1 MVIMFNAKTQ
11 DQFITQNEVNY
22 VLDIVTK
29 GDYWEPSS
37 SEFWDNRVINISTSY
52 SVNKELGDFLK
63 TTALRIKDFIE
74 KEYLLLDEVYP
85 DVMTINRW
93 FPGMEQPPHADD
105 MTNTDVK
112 GLEHRVFGAIIYL
125 NTDYTGG
132 HTYYP
137 DHGVEI
143 VPEAGKLAVHPGN
156 VEHLHGVTKIEG
168 NTRYTLSAFWV
179 HDEDRS
185 IAWPL
190 YQ

>member
-1 MVIMFNAKTQ
+1 MFNAKTQ
-11 DQFITQNEVNY
+11 EHFISQDKVDY
-22 VLDIVTK
+22 ILDIVSK
-29 GDYWEPSS
+29 NDYWEPSS
-37 SEFWDNRVINISTSY
+37 SEFWDKRVINISKSY
-52 SVNKELGDFLK
+52 SVDKELGDFLK
-63 TTALRIKDFIE
+63 ETALRIKEFIE
-74 KEYLLLDEVYP
+74 QEYTLLDEVYP

-93 FPGMEQPPHADD
+93 FSGMEQPPHADD

-112 GLEHRVFGAIIYL
+112 GLEHRVFGSIIYL

-179 HDEDRS
+179 HDEDKS